1 MSVIHH
7 SIVRAHISQR
17 FRFKYFPRPPISSTT
32 YCNCG
37 MSSTGT
43 IAPTMTTPSHLPT
56 KIRGLMQ
63 LDAQSTKLVL
73 QDDQPMAVADV
84 SKGEHLIKVST
95 TSPCSGELLW
105 AKNFP
110 GTLDGGKTL
119 VPCYDL
125 GGTVVTAPTD
135 SPFPAGTEIW
145 TRTTAWRTGNARE
158 YTIAVTSELSKK
170 PPTLS
175 WEEAA
180 SMPLS
185 GFTAY
190 QALFEKGGLTPGWKS
205 EEARKANA
213 SKRVLITA
221 AAGGVGVVTLQ
232 LAKAAGIGSIVAQT
246 STDNVE
252 FVKSL
257 GATEAVNYREQ
268 SLGVWADAGAEKA
281 DLVLDMLGGKT
292 LEDCWKCVKDDGV
305 LLSIRDSAVATGRP
319 ENKKDVRAEFFVMEP
334 YGWQLDEIAVL
345 VGKGEVKPIVD
356 SVWNLE
362 DYARAF
368 SVVEGG
374 HARGKV
380 IIKVQ

>member
-1 MSVIHH
+1 
-7 SIVRAHISQR
+7 
-17 FRFKYFPRPPISSTT
+17 
-32 YCNCG
+32 
-37 MSSTGT
+37 
-43 IAPTMTTPSHLPT
+43 
-56 KIRGLMQ
+56 
-63 LDAQSTKLVL
+63 
-73 QDDQPMAVADV
+73 MAVADL
-84 SKGEHLIKVST
+84 SKGEHLIKVFT

-110 GTLDGGKTL
+110 ATLDGGKTL

-125 GGTVVTAPTD
+125 GGTVVTAPSD

-145 TRTTAWRTGNARE
+145 TRTTAWKTGNARE

-180 SMPLS
+180 SIPLS

-205 EEARKANA
+205 EDARKANA

-268 SLGVWADAGAEKA
+268 SLGMWADAGAEKA

-305 LLSIRDSAVATGRP
+305 LLSIRESAVATGRP

-334 YGWQLDEIAVL
+334 YGWQLDEIATL